1 MANIEGAC
9 QMITTI
15 ITFIIVFSIL
25 VVVHEFGHY
34 YFAKKSGILVR
45 EFAIGFGPKIFS
57 YRKNG
62 TTYTLRILPIGGY
75 VRMAGFG
82 EEETEIKPGMP
93 VGLVINSDNLVTT
106 INTSKKTQ
114 LLNAVPMEVV
124 ALDLEKELFI
134 EGYLAGNEDELIRY
148 SVLREATVIEEDG
161 TEVQIAPIDVQFQSA
176 SLPKRMMTNFAG
188 PMNNF
193 ILAIIAFTIMA
204 FMQGGVVS
212 HENQLGEIMPN
223 SVAAKAGLKEG
234 DKVLE
239 VAGKK
244 TTTWVEIAQEIQ
256 KHPAKKI
263 NLKVETT
270 KGETKVISLT
280 PEKQDTGEGKKV
292 GMIGI
297 KAAMDTSFIAK
308 ISYGF
313 TQTWFVIVQIL
324 TILGSMF
331 TKGFSINM
339 FSGPVG
345 IYATTQQ
352 VVQTGFYGVFN
363 WLAFLSVNLGI
374 VNLLPIPAL
383 DGGKLLLNIIEGIR
397 RKPLDPEKEGIIT
410 MVGFG
415 LLMLLM
421 VLVTWNDIQRYFFN

>member
-280 PEKQDTGEGKKV
+280 PEKQDTGDGKKV

>member
-176 SLPKRMMTNFAG
+176 SLQKRMMTNFAG

-280 PEKQDTGEGKKV
+280 PEKQDTGDGKKV

>member
-1 MANIEGAC
+1 
-9 QMITTI
+9 MITTI

-280 PEKQDTGEGKKV
+280 PEKQDTGDGKKV

-324 TILGSMF
+324 TILESMF

>member
-1 MANIEGAC
+1 
-9 QMITTI
+9 MITTI

-176 SLPKRMMTNFAG
+176 SLQKRMMTNFAG

-280 PEKQDTGEGKKV
+280 PEKQDTGDGKKV